1 MSFPQILKE
10 LRTEKGLTRTVVAKE
25 CNVSTQCISALEMG
39 KRNPAGST
47 LSALAD
53 FFQCSTD
60 YLLGREDDFGN
71 IVIQTN
77 GSPQLTDPERTLLTA
92 FKRLPP
98 DLQVRAIAYVQGL
111 DDAING
117 PARKYSH
124 GK

>member
-1 MSFPQILKE
+1 MIAKLKE
-10 LRTEKGLTRTVVAKE
+10 LRTEKNFTQSKIAEMLNISQQTYSDYEKGRTNPDIV
-25 CNVSTQCISALEMG
+25 TLISI
-39 KRNPAGST
+39 
-47 LSALAD
+47 AD
-53 FFQCSTD
+53 ILDTTVD

-117 PARKYSH
+117 PARKYSP

>member
-39 KRNPAGST
+39 KRNPTGST

-117 PARKYSH
+117 PARKYSP

>member
-1 MSFPQILKE
+1 MIAKLKE
-10 LRTEKGLTRTVVAKE
+10 LRTEKNFTQSKIAEMLHISQQTYSDYEKGRTNPDIV
-25 CNVSTQCISALEMG
+25 TLISI
-39 KRNPAGST
+39 
-47 LSALAD
+47 AD
-53 FFQCSTD
+53 ILDTTVD

-117 PARKYSH
+117 PARKYSP

>member
-1 MSFPQILKE
+1 MITKLKE
-10 LRTEKGLTRTVVAKE
+10 LRTEKNFTQSKIAEMLHISQQTYSDYEKGRTNPDIV
-25 CNVSTQCISALEMG
+25 TLISI
-39 KRNPAGST
+39 
-47 LSALAD
+47 AD
-53 FFQCSTD
+53 ILDTTID

-117 PARKYSH
+117 PARKYSP